1 MLGLSASAQSL
12 QDVLKTVGEHNLS
25 LKAARSRAEAEKLEA
40 RTGLNPSNPEL
51 ELGYLWGDSPQTG
64 NRIDIAFN
72 QSFDFPSVYYWKR
85 RLSDRECSLAEY
97 NYRMEYQSVMLEASQ
112 VYYDLIYHNCLER
125 ELGKIYDNAK
135 ALMEAWESLESSG
148 SVSKMDLQKVRLE
161 VLRAK
166 SAYEENRTLHELA
179 KSELK
184 RIAGGMDIDVVM
196 DSFEQVLLPD
206 DFESWFAEASERN
219 PQLLSI
225 REEVELAAS
234 QTKLQTADN
243 LPKFSLGYASER
255 ILGTT
260 LQGIKGSISIP
271 LWENKGRVKAARAR
285 ELSAKAEQ
293 RDAASRCYNSLK
305 ATYSNALRMKALA
318 GEYETL
324 LADACGPALALA
336 ALQGGEISMVDY
348 IQETSQ
354 WYEAYVAAL
363 GNERDLRNLVSI
375 LECFNL

>member
-225 REEVELAAS
+225 RAEV
-234 QTKLQTADN
+234 
-243 LPKFSLGYASER
+243 
-255 ILGTT
+255 
-260 LQGIKGSISIP
+260 
-271 LWENKGRVKAARAR
+271 
-285 ELSAKAEQ
+285 
-293 RDAASRCYNSLK
+293 
-305 ATYSNALRMKALA
+305 
-318 GEYETL
+318 
-324 LADACGPALALA
+324 
-336 ALQGGEISMVDY
+336 
-348 IQETSQ
+348 
-354 WYEAYVAAL
+354 
-363 GNERDLRNLVSI
+363 
-375 LECFNL
+375 